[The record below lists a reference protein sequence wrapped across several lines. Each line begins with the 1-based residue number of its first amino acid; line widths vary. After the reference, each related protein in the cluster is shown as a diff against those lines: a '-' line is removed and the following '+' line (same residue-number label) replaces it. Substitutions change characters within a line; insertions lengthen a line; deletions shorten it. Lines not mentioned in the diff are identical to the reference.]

1 MNLYTRRVGVSIWL
15 FLHRFR
21 ILRQRPGRDNRAQAV
36 HLYSL
41 SENSDLAHIPEAFY
55 RRRQPG
61 SGLIECASVS
71 PSILPRMS
79 RLNPRQQEAVNYVG
93 GPLLVL
99 AGAGS
104 GKTSVITRK
113 IAHLVQKCGIQARH
127 IVAMT
132 FTNKA
137 AREMKERVGT
147 LLKGSEAR
155 GLTVS
160 TFHNLGMNIIR
171 KEYAALGY
179 KPGFS
184 IFDDGDIKAL
194 LTDIMQKEYAGDD
207 GADEIKNYIDSWK
220 NDLILPD
227 EALAG
232 ARGPKEQTAAI
243 VYLHYQRTLKAYNA
257 VDFNDLILLPVKLFQ
272 EHKDILEKWQNRI
285 RYLLVDEYQ
294 DTNSSQYLLVKLLVG
309 MRNQITVVGDDD
321 QSIYAW
327 RGARPENLMLLKED
341 YPSLKVVMLEQ
352 NYRSTSRI
360 LKCANTLIANNPHAF
375 EKQLWSEMGMGDE
388 IRVIR
393 TRNEDAECE
402 RVALEI
408 LTEHLRTERPYSDFA
423 ILYRGNYQAKL
434 MELKLQHHQ
443 IPYRL
448 SGGTSFF
455 ARQEVKDL
463 MSYFRLLVN
472 PDDDNAFLRVI
483 NVPRREI
490 GSTTLEKLGNYATER
505 KISMYAATDEIGLGE
520 HLDSRYTE
528 RLARFKRWMD
538 GVRQQCAQSDPIAAL
553 RSMIMDIDYEQWL
566 RQNASSDKVA
576 EARMGNVWFLVEAL
590 KNTLEKDED
599 GEMTIE
605 EAIGKLVLRD
615 MLERQQEE
623 EDGAEGVQMMTM
635 HASKG
640 LEFPSVYIIGF
651 EEEILPHRSSIE
663 ADSIEEERRLAYVGI
678 TRAKRNLALTF
689 AAKRKQYGEI
699 IDCTP
704 SRFLDELPQE
714 DLVWEGQ
721 EDAPV
726 EVKAARGNDAL
737 ANMRAMLKK

>member
-1 MNLYTRRVGVSIWL
+1 
-15 FLHRFR
+15 
-21 ILRQRPGRDNRAQAV
+21 
-36 HLYSL
+36 
-41 SENSDLAHIPEAFY
+41 
-55 RRRQPG
+55 
-61 SGLIECASVS
+61 
-71 PSILPRMS
+71 MS

-93 GPLLVL
+93 GPMLVL

-113 IAHLVQKCGIQARH
+113 IAYLIQQCGIRAQY
-127 IVAMT
+127 IVAVT

-137 AREMKERVGT
+137 AREMKERVSS
-147 LLKGSEAR
+147 LLRGGEGR

-160 TFHNLGMNIIR
+160 TFHNLGLNIIR
-171 KEYAALGY
+171 KEYARLGY

-207 GADEIKNYIDSWK
+207 GVDEIKHYIGSWK
-220 NDLILPD
+220 NDLITP
-227 EALAG
+227 EQALAE
-232 ARGPKEQTAAI
+232 ARNPKEQTAAI
-243 VYLHYQRTLKAYNA
+243 VYTHYQRTLKAYNA
-257 VDFNDLILLPVKLFQ
+257 VDFDDLIMQPVKLFQ
-272 EHKDILEKWQNRI
+272 DHPEVLEKWRNRV
-285 RYLLVDEYQ
+285 RYMLVDEYQ
-294 DTNSSQYLLVKLLVG
+294 DTNASQYLLVKLLVQE
-309 MRNQITVVGDDD
+309 RAHFTVVGDDD

-327 RGARPENLMLLKED
+327 RGARPENLMQLKED
-341 YPSLKVVMLEQ
+341 FPSLKVVMLEQ

-360 LKCANTLIANNPHAF
+360 LKCANILIANNPHAF
-375 EKQLWSEMGMGDE
+375 EKQLWSEMGHGDP

-393 TRNEDAECE
+393 CRNEEAEAE
-402 RVALEI
+402 RVAMEI
-408 LTEHLRTERPYSDFA
+408 LTLHLKTQRPYSDFA

-434 MELKLQHHQ
+434 IELKLQHHQ

-455 ARQEVKDL
+455 GRQEVKDL

-490 GSTTLEKLGNYATER
+490 GSTTLEKLGNYATAR
-505 KISMYAATDEIGLGE
+505 KISMYAACDEIGLGE
-520 HLDSRYTE
+520 LMDSRFTD
-528 RLARFKRWMD
+528 RLSRFKRYMD
-538 GVRQQCAQSDPIAAL
+538 NLRQQCAQNDPIAAL
-553 RSMIMDIDYEQWL
+553 RSMVMDIDYETWVRSQT
-566 RQNASSDKVA
+566 SSDKA
-576 EARMGNVWFLVEAL
+576 ADFRMSNVWFLIDAL
-590 KNTLEKDED
+590 KNTLERDEE

-605 EAIGKLVLRD
+605 EAIAKLVLRD

-623 EDGAEGVQMMTM
+623 EEGAEGVQMMTL

-640 LEFPSVYIIGF
+640 LEFPYVFIMGV

-663 ADSIEEERRLAYVGI
+663 ADTIEEERRLAYVGI
-678 TRAKRNLALTF
+678 TRARQNLAMTF

-699 IDCTP
+699 IECMP
-704 SRFLDELPQE
+704 SRFLDELPPE
-714 DLVWEGQ
+714 DLEWEGQ

-737 ANMRAMLKK
+737 AAMRAMLKR

>member
-1 MNLYTRRVGVSIWL
+1 
-15 FLHRFR
+15 
-21 ILRQRPGRDNRAQAV
+21 
-36 HLYSL
+36 
-41 SENSDLAHIPEAFY
+41 
-55 RRRQPG
+55 
-61 SGLIECASVS
+61 
-71 PSILPRMS
+71 MS

-93 GPLLVL
+93 GPMLVL

-113 IAHLVQKCGIQARH
+113 IAYLIQQCGIRAQY
-127 IVAMT
+127 IVAVT

-137 AREMKERVGT
+137 AREMKERVSS
-147 LLKGSEAR
+147 LLRGGEGR

-160 TFHNLGMNIIR
+160 TFHNLGLNIIR
-171 KEYAALGY
+171 KEYAKLGY

-184 IFDDGDIKAL
+184 IFDEGDIKAL

-207 GADEIKNYIDSWK
+207 GVDEIKGYIGSWK
-220 NDLILPD
+220 NDLITP
-227 EALAG
+227 EQALAE
-232 ARGPKEQTAAI
+232 ARNPKEQTAAI
-243 VYLHYQRTLKAYNA
+243 VYTHYQRTLKAYNA
-257 VDFNDLILLPVKLFQ
+257 VDFDDLIMQPVKLFQ
-272 EHKDILEKWQNRI
+272 DHPEVLEKWRNRV
-285 RYLLVDEYQ
+285 RYMLVDEYQ
-294 DTNSSQYLLVKLLVG
+294 DTNASQYLLVKLLVQE
-309 MRNQITVVGDDD
+309 RAHFTVVGDDD

-327 RGARPENLMLLKED
+327 RGARPENLMQLKED
-341 YPSLKVVMLEQ
+341 FPSLKVVMLEQ

-360 LKCANTLIANNPHAF
+360 LRCANVLIANNPHAF
-375 EKQLWSEMGMGDE
+375 EKQLWSEMGHGDP

-393 TRNEDAECE
+393 CRNEEAEAE
-402 RVALEI
+402 RVAMEI
-408 LTEHLRTERPYSDFA
+408 LTLHLKTQRPYSDFA

-434 MELKLQHHQ
+434 IELKLQHHQ

-455 ARQEVKDL
+455 GRQEVKDL

-490 GSTTLEKLGNYATER
+490 GSTTLEKLGNYATAR
-505 KISMYAATDEIGLGE
+505 KISMYAACDEIGLGE
-520 HLDSRYTE
+520 LMDSRFTD
-528 RLARFKRWMD
+528 RLSRFKHYMD
-538 GVRQQCAQSDPIAAL
+538 NLRQQCAQHDPIAAL
-553 RSMIMDIDYEQWL
+553 RSMVMDIDYETWVRSQT
-566 RQNASSDKVA
+566 SSDKA
-576 EARMGNVWFLVEAL
+576 ADFRMSNVWFLIDAL
-590 KNTLEKDED
+590 KNTLERDEE

-605 EAIGKLVLRD
+605 EAIAKLVLRD

-623 EDGAEGVQMMTM
+623 EEGAEGVQMMTL

-640 LEFPSVYIIGF
+640 LEFPYVFIMGV

-663 ADSIEEERRLAYVGI
+663 ADTIEEERRLAYVGI
-678 TRAKRNLALTF
+678 TRARQNLAMTF

-699 IDCTP
+699 IECMP
-704 SRFLDELPQE
+704 SRFLDELPPE
-714 DLVWEGQ
+714 DLEWEGQ

-737 ANMRAMLKK
+737 AAMRAMLKR

>member
-1 MNLYTRRVGVSIWL
+1 
-15 FLHRFR
+15 
-21 ILRQRPGRDNRAQAV
+21 
-36 HLYSL
+36 
-41 SENSDLAHIPEAFY
+41 
-55 RRRQPG
+55 
-61 SGLIECASVS
+61 
-71 PSILPRMS
+71 MS

-113 IAHLVQKCGIQARH
+113 IAYLVQQCGIRAQH
-127 IVAMT
+127 IVAVT

-137 AREMKERVGT
+137 AREMKERVSS
-147 LLKGSEAR
+147 LLRGAEGR

-160 TFHNLGMNIIR
+160 TFHNLGLNIIR
-171 KEYAALGY
+171 KEHARLGY

-184 IFDDGDIKAL
+184 IFDETDIKAL
-194 LTDIMQKEYAGDD
+194 LSDIMQKEYSGDD
-207 GADEIKNYIDSWK
+207 GVDEIKNCIGNWK
-220 NDLILPD
+220 NDLVLPE
-227 EALAG
+227 EALAN
-232 ARGPKEQTAAI
+232 ARNPKEQTAAI

-257 VDFNDLILLPVKLFQ
+257 VDFDDLILLPVKLFQ
-272 EHKDILEKWQNRI
+272 DNPDILEKWQYRV
-285 RYLLVDEYQ
+285 RYMLVDEYQ
-294 DTNSSQYLLVKLLVG
+294 DTNASQYLLVKLLVQH
-309 MRNQITVVGDDD
+309 RAQFTVVGDDD

-327 RGARPENLMLLKED
+327 RGARPENLMQLKED
-341 YPSLKVVMLEQ
+341 FPSLKVVMLEQ

-360 LKCANTLIANNPHAF
+360 LKCANVLIANNPHVF
-375 EKQLWSEMGMGDE
+375 EKQLWSEMGVGDP

-393 TRNEDAECE
+393 CRNEDAEAE
-402 RVALEI
+402 RIAMEI
-408 LTEHLRTERPYSDFA
+408 LTLHLRTQRPYSDFA
-423 ILYRGNYQAKL
+423 ILYRGNHQAKL

-455 ARQEVKDL
+455 GRQEVKDL

-505 KISMYAATDEIGLGE
+505 KISMYAAADEIGLAE

-528 RLARFKRWMD
+528 RLQRFKRFMD
-538 GVRQQCAQSDPIAAL
+538 KVRQQCAESDPIAAL
-553 RSMIMDIDYEQWL
+553 RSMVMDIDYENWI

-576 EARMGNVWFLVEAL
+576 DFRMGNVWFLVDAL
-590 KNTLEKDED
+590 KNTLERDEE
-599 GEMTIE
+599 GGMTIE
-605 EAIGKLVLRD
+605 EAIAKLVLRD

-623 EDGAEGVQMMTM
+623 EEGAEGVQMMTL

-640 LEFPSVYIIGF
+640 LEFPYVFIMGV
-651 EEEILPHRSSIE
+651 EEDILPHRSSIE
-663 ADSIEEERRLAYVGI
+663 ADTIEEERRLAYVGI
-678 TRAKRNLALTF
+678 TRARQNLAMTF

-699 IDCTP
+699 IDCSP
-704 SRFLDELPQE
+704 SRFLDELPPE
-714 DLVWEGQ
+714 DLEWEGM
-721 EDAPV
+721 DDTPT
-726 EVKAARGNDAL
+726 EVKAVRGNTAL
-737 ANMRAMLKK
+737 ADIRAMLKKS

>member
-1 MNLYTRRVGVSIWL
+1 M
-15 FLHRFR
+15 
-21 ILRQRPGRDNRAQAV
+21 
-36 HLYSL
+36 
-41 SENSDLAHIPEAFY
+41 
-55 RRRQPG
+55 
-61 SGLIECASVS
+61 
-71 PSILPRMS
+71 
-79 RLNPRQQEAVNYVG
+79 NYVG
-93 GPLLVL
+93 GPMLVL

-113 IAHLVQKCGIQARH
+113 IAYLIQQCGIRAQY
-127 IVAMT
+127 IVAVT

-137 AREMKERVGT
+137 AREMKERVSS
-147 LLKGSEAR
+147 LLRGGEGR

-160 TFHNLGMNIIR
+160 TFHNLGLNIIR
-171 KEYAALGY
+171 KEYAKLGY

-184 IFDDGDIKAL
+184 IFDEGDIKAL

-207 GADEIKNYIDSWK
+207 GVDEIKGYIGNWK
-220 NDLILPD
+220 NDLITPED
-227 EALAG
+227 ALAN
-232 ARGPKEQTAAI
+232 ARNPKEQTAAI
-243 VYLHYQRTLKAYNA
+243 VYTHYQRTLKAYNA
-257 VDFNDLILLPVKLFQ
+257 VDFDDLIMQPVKLFQ
-272 EHKDILEKWQNRI
+272 NHPEVLEKWRNKV
-285 RYLLVDEYQ
+285 RYMLVDEYQ
-294 DTNSSQYLLVKLLVG
+294 DTNASQYLLVKLLVQE
-309 MRNQITVVGDDD
+309 RAHFTVVGDDD

-327 RGARPENLMLLKED
+327 RGARPENLMQLKED
-341 YPSLKVVMLEQ
+341 FPSLKVVMLEQ

-360 LKCANTLIANNPHAF
+360 LKCANVLIANNPHAF
-375 EKQLWSEMGMGDE
+375 EKQLWSEMGHGDA

-393 TRNEDAECE
+393 CRNEEAEAE
-402 RVALEI
+402 RVAVEI
-408 LTEHLRTERPYSDFA
+408 LTLHLKTQRPYSDFA

-434 MELKLQHHQ
+434 IELKLQHHQ

-490 GSTTLEKLGNYATER
+490 GSTTLEKLGNYATAR
-505 KISMYAATDEIGLGE
+505 KISMYAACDEMGLGE
-520 HLDSRYTE
+520 HLDSRFTD
-528 RLARFKRWMD
+528 RLSRFKRYMD
-538 GVRQQCAQSDPIAAL
+538 NLRQQCAQNDPIAAL
-553 RSMIMDIDYEQWL
+553 RSMVMDIDYETWVRSQT
-566 RQNASSDKVA
+566 SSDKA
-576 EARMGNVWFLVEAL
+576 ADFRMGNVWFLIDAL
-590 KNTLEKDED
+590 KNTLEKDEE

-605 EAIGKLVLRD
+605 EAIAKLVLRD

-623 EDGAEGVQMMTM
+623 EEGAEGVQMMTL

-640 LEFPSVYIIGF
+640 LEFPYVFILGM

-663 ADSIEEERRLAYVGI
+663 ADTIEEERRLAYVGI
-678 TRAKRNLALTF
+678 TRARQNLAMTF

-699 IDCTP
+699 IECMP

-714 DLVWEGQ
+714 DLEWEGQ

-737 ANMRAMLKK
+737 AAMRAMLKR

>member
-1 MNLYTRRVGVSIWL
+1 
-15 FLHRFR
+15 
-21 ILRQRPGRDNRAQAV
+21 
-36 HLYSL
+36 
-41 SENSDLAHIPEAFY
+41 
-55 RRRQPG
+55 
-61 SGLIECASVS
+61 
-71 PSILPRMS
+71 MS

-113 IAHLVQKCGIQARH
+113 IAYLIQQCGIRAQY
-127 IVAMT
+127 IVAVT

-137 AREMKERVGT
+137 AREMKERVSS
-147 LLKGSEAR
+147 LLRPGEGK

-160 TFHNLGMNIIR
+160 TFHNLGLNIIR
-171 KEYAALGY
+171 KEHAVLGY
-179 KPGFS
+179 KAGFS
-184 IFDDGDIKAL
+184 IFDESDIKAL
-194 LTDIMQKEYAGDD
+194 LSDIMQKEYAGDD
-207 GADEIKNYIDSWK
+207 GIDEVKNLIGAWK
-220 NDLILPD
+220 NDLILPE
-227 EALAG
+227 EALAK
-232 ARGPKEQTAAI
+232 ARSPREQTAAI

-257 VDFNDLILLPVKLFQ
+257 VDFDDLILQPVKLFQ
-272 EHKDILEKWQNRI
+272 EHPEILEKWRNRV
-285 RYLLVDEYQ
+285 RYMLVDEYQ
-294 DTNSSQYLLVKLLVG
+294 DTNASQYLLVKLLVKE
-309 MRNQITVVGDDD
+309 RAQFTVVGDDD

-327 RGARPENLMLLKED
+327 RGARPENLMQLKED
-341 YPSLKVVMLEQ
+341 FPSLKVVMLEQ

-360 LKCANTLIANNPHAF
+360 LKCANVLIANNPHVF
-375 EKQLWSEMGMGDE
+375 EKQLWSEMGHGDP

-393 TRNEDAECE
+393 CKNEDAECE
-402 RVALEI
+402 RVAMEI
-408 LTEHLRTERPYSDFA
+408 LTQHLRTGRPYSDFA

-490 GSTTLEKLGNYATER
+490 GSTTLEKLGNYASER
-505 KISMYAATDEIGLGE
+505 QISMYAAIDELGLAE
-520 HLDSRYTE
+520 HLDSRYIE
-528 RLARFKRWMD
+528 RLQRFKRFMD
-538 GVRQQCAQSDPIAAL
+538 RIRQQCAEQEPITVL
-553 RSMIMDIDYEQWL
+553 RSMVMDIDYENWL

-576 EARMGNVWFLVEAL
+576 EARMGNVWFLLDAL

-599 GEMTIE
+599 GDMTIE
-605 EAIGKLVLRD
+605 DAIGKLVLRD

-623 EDGAEGVQMMTM
+623 EEGAEGVQMMTL

-640 LEFPSVYIIGF
+640 LEFPQVFIIGV
-651 EEEILPHRSSIE
+651 EEDILPHRSSIE
-663 ADSIEEERRLAYVGI
+663 ADTIEEERRLAYVGI
-678 TRAKRNLALTF
+678 TRARQNLTLTY
-689 AAKRKQYGEI
+689 AARRKQYGEI
-699 IDCTP
+699 IECSP

-714 DLVWEGQ
+714 DLQWEGQ
-721 EDAPV
+721 EDTPV

-737 ANMRAMLKK
+737 AAMRAMLKRPALE

>member
-1 MNLYTRRVGVSIWL
+1 
-15 FLHRFR
+15 
-21 ILRQRPGRDNRAQAV
+21 
-36 HLYSL
+36 
-41 SENSDLAHIPEAFY
+41 
-55 RRRQPG
+55 
-61 SGLIECASVS
+61 
-71 PSILPRMS
+71 MS

-93 GPLLVL
+93 GPMLVL

-113 IAHLVQKCGIQARH
+113 IAYLIQQCGIRAQY
-127 IVAMT
+127 IVAVT

-137 AREMKERVGT
+137 AREMKERVSS
-147 LLKGSEAR
+147 LLRGGEGR

-160 TFHNLGMNIIR
+160 TFHNLGLNIIR
-171 KEYAALGY
+171 KEYAKLGY

-184 IFDDGDIKAL
+184 IFDEGDIKAL

-207 GADEIKNYIDSWK
+207 GVDEIKGYIGSWK
-220 NDLILPD
+220 NDLITP
-227 EALAG
+227 EQALAE
-232 ARGPKEQTAAI
+232 ARNPKEQTAAI
-243 VYLHYQRTLKAYNA
+243 VYTHYQRTLKAYNA
-257 VDFNDLILLPVKLFQ
+257 VDFDDLIMQPVKLFQ
-272 EHKDILEKWQNRI
+272 DHPEVLEKWRNRV
-285 RYLLVDEYQ
+285 RYMLVDEYQ
-294 DTNSSQYLLVKLLVG
+294 DTNASQYLLVKLLVQE
-309 MRNQITVVGDDD
+309 RAHFTVVGDDD

-327 RGARPENLMLLKED
+327 RGARPENLMQLKED
-341 YPSLKVVMLEQ
+341 FPSLKVVMLEQ

-360 LKCANTLIANNPHAF
+360 LKCANILIANNPHAF
-375 EKQLWSEMGMGDE
+375 EKQLWSEMGHGDP

-393 TRNEDAECE
+393 CRNEEAEAE
-402 RVALEI
+402 RVAMEI
-408 LTEHLRTERPYSDFA
+408 LTLHLKTERPYSDFA

-434 MELKLQHHQ
+434 IELKLQHHQ

-455 ARQEVKDL
+455 GRQEVKDL

-490 GSTTLEKLGNYATER
+490 GSTTLEKLGNYATAR
-505 KISMYAATDEIGLGE
+505 KISMYAACDEIGLGE
-520 HLDSRYTE
+520 LMDSRFTD
-528 RLARFKRWMD
+528 RLSRFKHYMD
-538 GVRQQCAQSDPIAAL
+538 NLRQQCAQHDPIAAL
-553 RSMIMDIDYEQWL
+553 RSMVMDIDYETWVRSQT
-566 RQNASSDKVA
+566 SSDKA
-576 EARMGNVWFLVEAL
+576 ADFRMSNVWFLIDAL
-590 KNTLEKDED
+590 KNTLERDEE

-605 EAIGKLVLRD
+605 EAIAKLVLRD

-623 EDGAEGVQMMTM
+623 EEGAEGVQMMTL

-640 LEFPSVYIIGF
+640 LEFPYVFIMGV

-663 ADSIEEERRLAYVGI
+663 ADTIEEERRLAYVGI
-678 TRAKRNLALTF
+678 TRARQNLAMTF

-699 IDCTP
+699 IECMP
-704 SRFLDELPQE
+704 SRFLDELPPE
-714 DLVWEGQ
+714 DLEWEGQ

-737 ANMRAMLKK
+737 AAMRAMLKR

>member
-1 MNLYTRRVGVSIWL
+1 
-15 FLHRFR
+15 
-21 ILRQRPGRDNRAQAV
+21 
-36 HLYSL
+36 
-41 SENSDLAHIPEAFY
+41 
-55 RRRQPG
+55 
-61 SGLIECASVS
+61 
-71 PSILPRMS
+71 MS
-79 RLNPRQQEAVNYVG
+79 RLNPRQQEAVSYIG

-113 IAHLVQKCGIQARH
+113 IAYLIQQCGIRAQYIYA
-127 IVAMT
+127 VT

-137 AREMKERVGT
+137 AREMKARVGS
-147 LLKGSEAR
+147 LLRGAESK

-160 TFHNLGMNIIR
+160 TFHNLGLNIIR
-171 KEYAALGY
+171 KEHAKLGY

-184 IFDDGDIKAL
+184 IFDEGDIKAL
-194 LTDIMQKEYAGDD
+194 VSDIMQKEYAGDD
-207 GADEIKNYIDSWK
+207 GTDEVLRQIGSWK

-227 EALAG
+227 AALAK
-232 ARGPKEQTAAI
+232 ARNPKEQTAAV

-257 VDFNDLILLPVKLFQ
+257 VDFDDLILQPVKLFQ
-272 EHKDILEKWQNRI
+272 EHPEVLEKWQNRV

-294 DTNSSQYLLVKLLVG
+294 DTNASQYLLVKLLVQG
-309 MRNQITVVGDDD
+309 RAQFTVVGDDD

-327 RGARPENLMLLKED
+327 RGARPENLMQLKED
-341 YPSLKVVMLEQ
+341 FPSLKVVMLEQ

-360 LKCANTLIANNPHAF
+360 LKCANILIANNPHVF
-375 EKQLWSEMGMGDE
+375 EKELWSDMGHGDA

-393 TRNEDAECE
+393 CRNEDAECE
-402 RVALEI
+402 RIALEI
-408 LTEHLRTERPYSDFA
+408 LTEHLKTDRPYSDFA

-490 GSTTLEKLGNYATER
+490 GSATLEKLGNYASER
-505 KISMYAATDEIGLGE
+505 DLSLYAACDEIGLSAQ
-520 HLDSRYTE
+520 LDSRFTE
-528 RLARFKRWMD
+528 RLVRFKRYMD
-538 GVRQQCAQSDPIAAL
+538 QLRQHCAQNEPIAAL
-553 RSMIMDIDYEQWL
+553 RSMVMDIDYEHWV
-566 RQNASSDKVA
+566 RQNSSSDKA
-576 EARMGNVWFLVEAL
+576 ADFRMGNVWFLIDAL

-599 GEMTIE
+599 GAMTIE
-605 EAIGKLVLRD
+605 QAIAKLVLRD

-623 EDGAEGVQMMTM
+623 QEGADGVQMMTL

-640 LEFPSVYIIGF
+640 LEFPSVYIMGM
-651 EEEILPHRSSIE
+651 EEDILPHRSSIE
-663 ADSIEEERRLAYVGI
+663 ADTIEEERRLAYVGI
-678 TRAKRNLALTF
+678 TRARRNLAFTF
-689 AAKRKQYGEI
+689 AARRKQYGEVL
-699 IDCTP
+699 DCLP
-704 SRFLDELPQE
+704 SRFLAELSAD
-714 DLVWEGQ
+714 DLQWEGQ

-726 EVKAARGNDAL
+726 AVKAARGNEAL
-737 ANMRAMLKK
+737 AGIRSLLKK